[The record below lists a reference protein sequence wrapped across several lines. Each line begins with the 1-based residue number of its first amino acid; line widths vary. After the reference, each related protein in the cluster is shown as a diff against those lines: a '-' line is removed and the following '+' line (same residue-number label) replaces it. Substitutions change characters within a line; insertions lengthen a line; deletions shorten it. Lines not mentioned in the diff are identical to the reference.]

1 MVALVERGDIY
12 YANLEPVQGSEQG
25 GMRPV
30 LIIQNDVGNQHSP
43 TTIIA
48 SITTKIKKAQMPTHV
63 EIKASENGLQFDSV
77 IMLEQ
82 IRTIDKQRLED
93 KITTIDLVTLQAV
106 DDALAV
112 SIHLTDTFTHS

>member
-25 GMRPV
+25 GVRPV

-63 EIKASENGLQFDSV
+63 EIKASENDLQFDSV

-112 SIHLTDTFTHS
+112 SIHLTDTFTHN